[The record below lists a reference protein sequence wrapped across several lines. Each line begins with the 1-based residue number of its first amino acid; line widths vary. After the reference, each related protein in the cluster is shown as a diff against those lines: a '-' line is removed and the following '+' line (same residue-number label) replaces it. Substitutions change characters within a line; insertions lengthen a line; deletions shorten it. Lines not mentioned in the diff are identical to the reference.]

1 MSMTIDRDRLP
12 PQWKVAGSSL
22 RHGATLTA
30 ADGRM
35 RYWTGLDWNGLDCA
49 ALHFTSYRMERE
61 PGHACGNGRTA
72 EPSMSL
78 IWS

>member
-30 ADGRM
+30 ADGRI
-35 RYWTGLDWNGLDCA
+35 RYWTGTGQDRT
-49 ALHFTSYRMERE
+49 ALHFTAYRIEE
-61 PGHACGNGRTA
+61 SQVTPTVTA
-72 EPSMSL
+72 EPPSPTVSDMSL
-78 IWS
+78 I